1 MVTRG
6 RGDKSVHPG
15 GGGRWGS
22 GSRDREQVGRGGGG
36 TGSSGGGFRVYSGV
50 SERSAVGWA
59 GKAAGE
65 PTGRGV
71 GRVDGCVEFEPPE
84 RVSNGTCNSA
94 GRPGS
99 TPTSGSGGRL
109 PLGALGRSPRG
120 WGGDGGGGR
129 W

>member
-1 MVTRG
+1 MGVGFPRQ
-6 RGDKSVHPG
+6 RAG
-15 GGGRWGS
+15 GAGRWG
-22 GSRDREQVGRGGGG
+22 DRELRRRFPGLFRGFGEVGSWVGGEGG
-36 TGSSGGGFRVYSGV
+36 R
-50 SERSAVGWA
+50 RADWA
-59 GKAAGE
+59 R
-65 PTGRGV
+65 GRGV